1 MRKIY
6 LLLLSLILLP
16 YMAEAQDTG
25 VFTVSGGT
33 LGTDYTY
40 SGPDPSEPGGAGMLT
55 VKTSTELTISTNSE
69 TTSPANGRI
78 VIESNVTANITLAG
92 LSIKPADSST
102 SDGCSGIDLGSGAT
116 LNLTLQSGSAN
127 VINGGK
133 SSTAGTPAPG
143 IHVPEGSTLTITG
156 NGSLEVHGA
165 SDITVAAV
173 GIGGMGSS
181 SGAGGA
187 CGNVIILGGTIT
199 VHGGTSTTGSAPVDI
214 GGGATDN
221 GTGGNCSTVIILT
234 SVNSDGNLEI
244 GGGAGAGVGGGKGS
258 DGAGIK
264 PAGDGTYTV
273 YGDLELPCDITIPEG
288 TTVVI
293 PEGTSLT
300 VPKDVTLTNNGTIQK
315 DGGSFIN
322 DGTLAGDGEYPADD
336 RYAINFREE
345 TITIIE
351 GYEVYTEATEGTQ
364 IQNSGSITAYIGKS
378 LYIQKTDPESSGRT
392 EIKIPERPEAPTVNA
407 TIDYAG
413 EKLNFPSGVTATTL
427 EYALSQSEPDWKDVP
442 SDAALSEMGW
452 DGNAEKTYYFRT
464 GATDASF
471 ASSATTT
478 TITAPARP
486 AKPADPTTVE
496 VTSNSITIQVVSGQ
510 EYRLGSSGD
519 WETLTGTTGSD
530 GQTVYTYDNLNSGTE
545 YTIETRTPAETTTE
559 NKFASH
565 PASVTVTTKTSA
577 GAAPTV
583 GAADVT
589 DTTITLPYDA
599 AWEYSTDQQ
608 NWSDTH
614 EFTGLTA
621 ATQYTYYVR
630 VAETETAEASQVTT
644 VTVYTAHATPTE
656 GTGYTI
662 SYRDETATATTGYEI
677 QNGESWTT
685 EAVKIIPGSSFQ
697 VRHVATEGGAPASE
711 PLTVQIAERPTA
723 PTGLSHTDETL
734 AGMNDGTISGV
745 TTAMEYK
752 LSTASEWTPCTGTTI
767 THLAPGTYQVR
778 TAATD
783 AAFAGEEASITI
795 EEVVEIQIDKSESS
809 IELGSEGIILTATI
823 TGIEDENN
831 AENWKWESSNKDI
844 ADVIKLT
851 PPDVTTRSDNQKDLT
866 STARVTPVGEG
877 TATITVIYDSPTYH
891 GEQTYTITVKA
902 KEEEPTPKPDP
913 TPLYYNIQFENI
925 CEGVDASLSKSV
937 VKAGNQVSVYI
948 EVEEGYDAENLK
960 VMCKRSLY
968 GYWEEVEEGVQ
979 PGEYIIYNVYND
991 IYVKVEGVEKIEE
1004 EPTGMSDIE
1013 GTKVYAQ
1020 NGSLYVYTSQLK
1032 EVAIITMNG
1041 TVLRRE
1047 RQEGLQSYS
1056 LPKGVY
1062 IICISEERY
1071 KIAVR

>member
-1 MRKIY
+1 M
-6 LLLLSLILLP
+6 
-16 YMAEAQDTG
+16 T
-25 VFTVSGGT
+25 GGT

-40 SGPDPSEPGGAGMLT
+40 SGPDPSEPGGAGVLT
-55 VKTSTELTISTNSE
+55 VKTSTELTISTNNATE
-69 TTSPANGRI
+69 SPANGRI
-78 VIESNVTANITLAG
+78 MIESNVTANITLAG
-92 LSIKPADSST
+92 LSIKPAENST
-102 SDGCSGIDLGSGAT
+102 DDGYSGIVLGSGAT
-116 LNLTLQSGSAN
+116 LNITLQSGSSN

-156 NGSLEVHGA
+156 NGSLEVNGA
-165 SDITVAAV
+165 YDDTNAPAV

-181 SGAGGA
+181 SDAGGA
-187 CGNVIILGGTIT
+187 CGNVLILGGTIT
-199 VHGGTSTTGSAPVDI
+199 VHGGTSSTRSSVDI
-214 GGGATDN
+214 GGGASD
-221 GTGGNCSTVIILT
+221 TGKGGDCNTVIILT
-234 SVNSDGNLEI
+234 SVNSGGGLTI
-244 GGGAGAGVGGGKGS
+244 GGGKGLSSNNGS
-258 DGAGIK
+258 DGAGIR
-264 PAGDGTYTV
+264 PAEGGTYTV
-273 YGDLELPCDITIPEG
+273 YGNLTLPCDITIPDG
-288 TTVVI
+288 ATVTI
-293 PEGTSLT
+293 PDGTSLT
-300 VPKDVTLTNNGTIQK
+300 VPENVTLTNNGTIQNN
-315 DGGSFIN
+315 GGSFIN
-322 DGTLAGDGEYPADD
+322 DGTVTGDGQQPADS
-336 RYAINFREE
+336 RYTINYEEE
-345 TITIIE
+345 TITIAD
-351 GYEVYTEATEGTQ
+351 GYEVYTAETDGDKIESNT
-364 IQNSGSITAYIGKS
+364 SITEYIGQT
-378 LYIQKTDPESSGRT
+378 LYLQQTASETTGRT
-392 EIKIPERPEAPTVNA
+392 AISILARPEAPETSSVS
-407 TIDYAG
+407 IDYAG
-413 EKLNFPSGVTATTL
+413 EKLSFPSGVTPANL
-427 EYALSQSEPDWKDVP
+427 EYALSQSDPNWQDVP
-442 SDAALSEMGW
+442 SGAALSEMGW

-478 TITAPARP
+478 PITAPARP

-608 NWSDTH
+608 SWSDTH

-630 VAETETAEASQVTT
+630 VAETETAEASEIAT

-677 QNGESWTT
+677 LNGESWTT
-685 EAVKIIPGSSFQ
+685 EAVKIIPSSSFQ

-752 LSTASEWTPCTGTTI
+752 LSTASEWTPCAGTTI

-783 AAFAGEEASITI
+783 AAFAGEAASVTI

-809 IELGSEGIILTATI
+809 IELGSEGVVLTATI
-823 TGIEDENN
+823 TGIEDVNK
-831 AENWKWESSNKDI
+831 AENWIWTSSNDKV
-844 ADVIKLT
+844 AEVIRLT
-851 PPDVTTRSDNQKDLT
+851 PEADALTTRST
-866 STARVTPVGEG
+866 YSPIESTARVTPVGEG
-877 TATITVIYDSPTYH
+877 TATITV
-891 GEQTYTITVKA
+891 TYTGTKYTATKTYDITVKA
-902 KEEEPTPKPDP
+902 KEEEPAPDPKPDP
-913 TPLYYNIQFENI
+913 TPLYYNIQFEDI

-937 VKAGNQVSVYI
+937 VKAGSQVSVYV

-960 VMCKRSLY
+960 VMFKRSLY

-979 PGEYIIYNVYND
+979 PGEYIIYNVYTD

-1013 GTKVYAQ
+1013 STKVYTQ
-1020 NGSLYVYTSQLK
+1020 NGNLYVYTSQLK

-1047 RQEGLQSYS
+1047 RQEGLWSYS

-1062 IICISEERY
+1062 IICIGEERY

>member
-156 NGSLEVHGA
+156 NGSLEVNGA
-165 SDITVAAV
+165 YDDTNAPAV

-181 SGAGGA
+181 SDAGGA
-187 CGNVIILGGTIT
+187 CGNVLILGGTIT
-199 VHGGTSTTGSAPVDI
+199 VHGGTSSTRSSVDI
-214 GGGATDN
+214 GGGASD
-221 GTGGNCSTVIILT
+221 TGKGGDCNTVIILT
-234 SVNSDGNLEI
+234 SVNSGGGLTI
-244 GGGAGAGVGGGKGS
+244 GGGKGLSSNNGS
-258 DGAGIK
+258 DGAGIR
-264 PAGDGTYTV
+264 PAEGGTYTV
-273 YGDLELPCDITIPEG
+273 YGNLTLPCDITIPDG
-288 TTVVI
+288 ATVTI
-293 PEGTSLT
+293 PDGTSLT
-300 VPKDVTLTNNGTIQK
+300 VPENVTLTNNGTIQNN
-315 DGGSFIN
+315 GGSFIN
-322 DGTLAGDGEYPADD
+322 DGTVTGDGQQPADS
-336 RYAINFREE
+336 RYTINYEEE
-345 TITIIE
+345 TITIAD
-351 GYEVYTEATEGTQ
+351 GYEVYTAETDGDKIESNT
-364 IQNSGSITAYIGKS
+364 SITEYIGQT
-378 LYIQKTDPESSGRT
+378 LYLQQTASETTGRT

-478 TITAPARP
+478 PITAPARP

-589 DTTITLPYDA
+589 DTTITLPLGDSKVA
-599 AWEYSTDQQ
+599 MLS
-608 NWSDTH
+608 S
-614 EFTGLTA
+614 LTLR
-621 ATQYTYYVR
+621 T
-630 VAETETAEASQVTT
+630 
-644 VTVYTAHATPTE
+644 
-656 GTGYTI
+656 
-662 SYRDETATATTGYEI
+662 
-677 QNGESWTT
+677 
-685 EAVKIIPGSSFQ
+685 
-697 VRHVATEGGAPASE
+697 
-711 PLTVQIAERPTA
+711 RP
-723 PTGLSHTDETL
+723 
-734 AGMNDGTISGV
+734 
-745 TTAMEYK
+745 
-752 LSTASEWTPCTGTTI
+752 
-767 THLAPGTYQVR
+767 
-778 TAATD
+778 
-783 AAFAGEEASITI
+783 
-795 EEVVEIQIDKSESS
+795 
-809 IELGSEGIILTATI
+809 
-823 TGIEDENN
+823 
-831 AENWKWESSNKDI
+831 
-844 ADVIKLT
+844 
-851 PPDVTTRSDNQKDLT
+851 
-866 STARVTPVGEG
+866 
-877 TATITVIYDSPTYH
+877 
-891 GEQTYTITVKA
+891 
-902 KEEEPTPKPDP
+902 
-913 TPLYYNIQFENI
+913 
-925 CEGVDASLSKSV
+925 
-937 VKAGNQVSVYI
+937 VSV
-948 EVEEGYDAENLK
+948 L
-960 VMCKRSLY
+960 L
-968 GYWEEVEEGVQ
+968 
-979 PGEYIIYNVYND
+979 
-991 IYVKVEGVEKIEE
+991 
-1004 EPTGMSDIE
+1004 
-1013 GTKVYAQ
+1013 
-1020 NGSLYVYTSQLK
+1020 
-1032 EVAIITMNG
+1032 AIM
-1041 TVLRRE
+1041 
-1047 RQEGLQSYS
+1047 
-1056 LPKGVY
+1056 
-1062 IICISEERY
+1062 
-1071 KIAVR
+1071 

>member
-16 YMAEAQDTG
+16 YMAVAETG
-25 VFTVSGGT
+25 AFTVTGDSNS
-33 LGTDYTY
+33 YTY
-40 SGPDPSEPGGAGMLT
+40 TNGVLT
-55 VKTSTELTISTNSE
+55 VNDGANITISMTSGATEPTND
-69 TTSPANGRI
+69 RI
-78 VIESNVTANITLAG
+78 VVAANATATITLAG
-92 LSIKPADSST
+92 VNITPVDAQSE
-102 SDGCSGIDLGSGAT
+102 DGNSGIDLGSGTT
-116 LNLTLQSGSAN
+116 LNITLQSGSSN
-127 VINGGK
+127 EINGGT
-133 SSTAGTPAPG
+133 SAAAMPAPG
-143 IHVPEGSTLTITG
+143 IHVPENSTLTIDG
-156 NGSLEVHGA
+156 DGSLQVKGA
-165 SDITVAAV
+165 SGNSRAAV
-173 GIGGMGSS
+173 GIGGMGSDS
-181 SGAGGA
+181 ENGEA

-199 VHGGTSTTGSAPVDI
+199 VHGGTATTSSAPVDI
-214 GGGATDN
+214 GGGATD
-221 GTGGNCSTVIILT
+221 TGKGGDCNTVIILT
-234 SVNSDGNLEI
+234 SVNSGEGLTI
-244 GGGAGAGVGGGKGS
+244 GGGKGLSSNDGS
-258 DGAGIK
+258 DGTGIK
-264 PAGDGTYTV
+264 PIGDGTYTV
-273 YGDLELPCDITIPEG
+273 YGDLTLPCDITIPQG
-288 TTVVI
+288 ATVVI
-293 PEGTSLT
+293 PEGASLT
-300 VPKDVTLTNNGTIQK
+300 VPEGVTLTNNGTIQK
-315 DGGSFIN
+315 EDGGSFIN
-322 DGTLAGDGEYPADD
+322 DGTVTGQQPADD
-336 RYAINFREE
+336 RYTINYAEE
-345 TITIIE
+345 TITIAE
-351 GYEVYTEATEGTQ
+351 GYDVYTAEADGEK
-364 IQNSGSITAYIGKS
+364 IENNSSITAYIGKS
-378 LYIQKTDPESSGRT
+378 LYIQKTGSETTGRT
-392 EIKIPERPEAPTVNA
+392 EISIPERPEAPTVTA
-407 TIDYAG
+407 TIDYDE
-413 EKLNFPSGVTATTL
+413 EKLSFSTDVTATNL
-427 EYALSQSEPDWKDVP
+427 EYALSQSDSDWKDVP
-442 SDAALSEMGW
+442 SSAALSEMGW

-478 TITAPARP
+478 SITAPARP
-486 AKPADPTTVE
+486 EKPAAPTTVE
-496 VTSNSITIQVVSGQ
+496 VTSNSITIKVVFGQ

-545 YTIETRTPAETTTE
+545 YTIETRYKSGQDSDGTE
-559 NKFASH
+559 QFASH
-565 PASVTVTTKTSA
+565 PASVTVTTKNSA

-608 NWSDTH
+608 SWSDTH

-630 VAETETAEASQVTT
+630 VAETETAEASEIAT
-644 VTVYTAHATPTE
+644 VTVWTAYAAPAANEGYAINYAT
-656 GTGYTI
+656 
-662 SYRDETATATTGYEI
+662 ETLTVNEGYEVNTAENFTGTAI
-677 QNGESWTT
+677 QSGASLSDCTGHT
-685 EAVKIIPGSSFQ
+685 LYI
-697 VRHVATEGGAPASE
+697 RHTGTQNGAPASVAVV
-711 PLTVQIAERPTA
+711 LTIPARPAA
-723 PTGLSHTDETL
+723 PTGLTATEETCI
-734 AGMNDGTISGV
+734 DGKDGKITGV
-745 TTAMEYK
+745 TTDMEYK

-809 IELGSEGIILTATI
+809 IELGSEGVVLTATI
-823 TGIEDENN
+823 TGIDDVNK

-913 TPLYYNIQFENI
+913 TPIYYNIQFEEV

-960 VMCKRSLY
+960 VMCKQSLY
-968 GYWEEVEEGVQ
+968 GYWEEIEEGVQ
-979 PGEYIIYNVYND
+979 PGEYIIYNVYTD

-1004 EPTGMSDIE
+1004 DPTGMSDIE
-1013 GTKVYAQ
+1013 STKVYSQ
-1020 NGSLYVYTSQLK
+1020 NGDLYVYTSQPQ

-1041 TVLRRE
+1041 TILKRE
-1047 RQEGLQSYS
+1047 RQEGLRSYP

-1062 IICISEERY
+1062 IICIGEERY